1 MAEEPQQIV
10 LKLLRE
16 IRERI
21 DVVEGKIDDLAVT
34 SDGHTG
40 LLVGLG
46 KYIHDIDERVEHI
59 EAKLGIEP

>member
-1 MAEEPQQIV
+1 MVEEPDHIV

-16 IRERI
+16 IRDRL
-21 DVVEGKIDDLAVT
+21 DAVEGKIDDLAVK

-46 KYIHDIDERVEHI
+46 KYIHDIDNRVEHI
-59 EAKLGIEP
+59 EAKLGIE

>member
-1 MAEEPQQIV
+1 MAEEPDNIV

-16 IRERI
+16 IRDRL
-21 DVVEGKIDDLAVT
+21 DVVEGKIDDLAVK

-59 EAKLGIEP
+59 EAKLGID

>member
-1 MAEEPQQIV
+1 MAEEPDNIV

-16 IRERI
+16 IRDRL
-21 DVVEGKIDDLAVT
+21 DVVEGKIDDLSVK
-34 SDGHTG
+34 SDGQLG

-59 EAKLGIEP
+59 EAKLGIDT